1 MVRITARLA
10 AMLFGLALATSAAAV
25 PVETTTALNLRAG
38 PGVGNSVLT
47 TMPAGVVVDLRG
59 CDGVW
64 CVVAYRG
71 RLGWANGRYLARIPF
86 RPQRGPRIF
95 DFLSPDR
102 EVRGA
107 PPPPAG
113 RSPRVI
119 EAPEPAPSRQAR
131 TRPEASA
138 PERPASAPPADS
150 GVLRGASPTVSVP
163 RDQDVQE
170 TGPERTAAPPT
181 GRAPAPGPETTAS
194 SPADAADTGAAG
206 EETEAERR
214 LRLRRNAPTGGSGA
228 DVL

>member
-10 AMLFGLALATSAAAV
+10 AMLFGLVLATSASAV

-38 PGVGNSVLT
+38 PGVGNPVIA
-47 TMPAGVVVDLRG
+47 TMPAGMVVDLRG
-59 CDGVW
+59 CEGVW

-86 RPQRGPRIF
+86 RPQRGPQIF

-113 RSPRVI
+113 RYPRVI

-131 TRPEASA
+131 TRPAAPA

-150 GVLRGASPTVSVP
+150 GVLRGASPTVTVP
-163 RDQDVQE
+163 RDPDVQDDVSEE
-170 TGPERTAAPPT
+170 TATPAAE
-181 GRAPAPGPETTAS
+181 RAPASDPATTAS
-194 SPADAADTGAAG
+194 SPADDAGAGAGG